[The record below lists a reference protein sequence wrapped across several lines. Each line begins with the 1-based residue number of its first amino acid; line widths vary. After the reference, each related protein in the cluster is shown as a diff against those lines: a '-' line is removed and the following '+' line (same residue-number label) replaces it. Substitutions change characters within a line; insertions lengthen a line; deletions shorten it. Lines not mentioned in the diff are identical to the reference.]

1 MVGRVECEELVLDT
15 EANETG
21 LVESC
26 RDISFLAS
34 TVYNATNAPNNPI
47 TPAAATGISVG
58 TAKPLLADVEPLPP
72 AVDAEREVAD
82 YPHLVKP
89 EEKISKTYTC
99 CPRRGT

>member
-72 AVDAEREVAD
+72 AVDVEWGVTD
-82 YPHLVKP
+82 YPLSVTP
-89 EEKISKTYTC
+89 EERIPKTYTC
-99 CPRRGT
+99 CPCRGA